1 VAFTRSRACRKND
14 NARVEQKNRTHVRE
28 LIGYGRLEGAEVAK
42 ALNELYAKEWG
53 WFRNFFCPVMKLIRV
68 EVRGSRRRRV
78 YDEPMTPFE
87 RLKACEDAD
96 PGQIARLEKQLA
108 KLDPFMLREDIE
120 RKLRAIWKLQKAKE
134 RQRAA

>member
-1 VAFTRSRACRKND
+1 
-14 NARVEQKNRTHVRE
+14 
-28 LIGYGRLEGAEVAK
+28 
-42 ALNELYAKEWG
+42 
-53 WFRNFFCPVMKLIRV
+53 
-68 EVRGSRRRRV
+68 
-78 YDEPMTPFE
+78 MTPFE

-108 KLDPFMLREDIE
+108 KLDPFTLREDIE